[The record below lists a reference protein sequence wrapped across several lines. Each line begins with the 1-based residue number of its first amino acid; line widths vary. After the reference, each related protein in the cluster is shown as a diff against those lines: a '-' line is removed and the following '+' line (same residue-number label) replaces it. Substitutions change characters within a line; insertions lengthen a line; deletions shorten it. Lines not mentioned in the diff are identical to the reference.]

1 MKLWLFASTLMLKI
15 LPPCLMAEAGTGAV
29 DERWWAVRPLRPV
42 DVPAAS
48 GAASTDSPIDALIQ
62 SELATHGLALA
73 PPADRRTLIRRLSYN
88 LTGLPPTAE
97 EVAAFVADSDPR
109 AVEALVDRLLATPR
123 YGEHW
128 ARHWLDAAG
137 YADTHGND
145 HDYARPHAW
154 PFRDYVIRSFNDDK
168 PYVRFVQ
175 EQVAGDVLFPDDPQG
190 TIALGFLAAGPWDH
204 TLLSTVRDDTVD
216 HQMGRV
222 LDRDGIVTSVM
233 GTFQSLTVQ
242 CARCHD
248 HKFDPISQREYY
260 QLQAVFAGVDR
271 ADRPYD
277 AEPAIHAKRQ
287 VLLARKHAITTRS
300 PGLLAALDDPTT
312 AEQVRDFERSIALR
326 EAAWKPLS
334 VMSVV
339 STGGATLTQ
348 QSDGS
353 WFADGPR
360 PDKETYIVTAHLPV
374 GALHALRLETLPDDR
389 LPHRGP
395 GRFDNGHFHLTEFRA
410 FAAPAGSRTQAT
422 ALIFGRATADQ
433 NEGPGM
439 TAAQAIDGKSDT
451 HWGIHPH
458 YGEPHEAVFEL
469 KEPMPCAEGMTF
481 TLLLEHHGAAPGHAI
496 GRFRLSASF
505 EDVSVTGAAPPP
517 PEVAA
522 LMKTPAAH
530 RTESQRRELALAVLG
545 VLNERALAALPAPQL
560 VYAVTR
566 DFVPEGN
573 FKPSLTP
580 RPIHVLARG
589 DWLKPREAV
598 EPGALSCM
606 PELSASLAIPE
617 AQEESHRR
625 AALARWLT
633 DERNSLT
640 WRSIVNRVWHHHF
653 GRGLCATPN
662 DFGAMGDPPS
672 HPALL
677 DWLAA
682 WFRDEA
688 RGSFKSLH
696 RLILTSATYRQ
707 SVTHSPR
714 AAERDPENR
723 LLWRMNRQRLT
734 GEQIRDSLLQA
745 SGQLDLTM
753 GGPAVVQFV
762 SRGDATFNPGGNPA
776 FLDYENFSPDAP
788 ENRRRSI
795 YRFVFRTVPDPFM
808 DALDC
813 PDGSAAT
820 PVRGSATTPV
830 QAFALLNDTFLIRQC
845 EHIAARLEK
854 ECQITDPDD
863 PARIPAMVQRAF
875 KLLLLRQPRPDETD
889 AFTLYARHHGLANA
903 CHILVNTSEFI
914 YLD

>member
-1 MKLWLFASTLMLKI
+1 MKPWLIASTLMMMFRS
-15 LPPCLMAEAGTGAV
+15 PSLMAEAGAGCV
-29 DERWWAVRPLRPV
+29 DTRWWATEPLRPV
-42 DVPAAS
+42 DPPVAA
-48 GAASTDSPIDALIQ
+48 AAAVSPIDTFVQA
-62 SELATHGLALA
+62 ELAAHGLTPA
-73 PPADRRTLIRRLSYN
+73 PPADRRTLIRRIYFD
-88 LTGLPPTAE
+88 LTGLPPTLE
-97 EVAAFVADSDPR
+97 EVEDFVSDPNPR
-109 AVEALVDRLLATPR
+109 AVEALVDRLLASPR

-128 ARHWLDAAG
+128 ARHWLDSAG

-154 PFRDYVIRSFNDDK
+154 PYRDYVIQSFNDDK

-175 EQVAGDVLFPDDPQG
+175 EQVAGDVLFQDDPQG
-190 TIALGFLAAGPWDH
+190 TVALGFLAAGPWDH

-222 LDRDGIVTSVM
+222 VDRDGLVTAVM

-277 AEPAIHAKRQ
+277 PDPAIHAKRQ
-287 VLLARKHAITTRS
+287 ALLARKHAMAVQS
-300 PGLLAALDDPTT
+300 PALLAALNEPAT
-312 AEQVRDFERSIALR
+312 AEKIRDFEQAMARR
-326 EAAWKPLS
+326 DDAWQQLIVTS
-334 VMSVV
+334 MV
-339 STGGATLTQ
+339 STGGATLARQ
-348 QSDGS
+348 PDGS

-360 PDKETYIVTAHLPV
+360 PDKETYIVTAQLPV

-410 FAAPAGSRTQAT
+410 FAAPAGSRAQAT
-422 ALIFGRATADQ
+422 ALVFGRATADQ

-458 YGEPHEAVFEL
+458 YGAPHEAVFEL
-469 KEPMPCAEGMTF
+469 KQAMPCTEGMTF

-505 EDVSVTGAAPPP
+505 EDVSRTGVVPPP
-517 PEVAA
+517 PEVTA
-522 LMKTPAAH
+522 LLKIPAAE
-530 RTESQRRELALAVLG
+530 RTESQRRDLALAVLG
-545 VLNERALAALPAPQL
+545 LLNSRALAALPAPRL

-589 DWLKPREAV
+589 ELLNPREAV
-598 EPGALSCM
+598 EPGALSCL
-606 PELSASLAIPE
+606 PGLPATLSIPDSG
-617 AQEESHRR
+617 EESHRR

-662 DFGAMGDPPS
+662 DFGAKGDPPS

-682 WFRDEA
+682 WFRDDA
-688 RGSFKSLH
+688 RGSMKALH
-696 RLILTSATYRQ
+696 RLILNSATYRQ
-707 SVTHSPR
+707 SVTHSPP
-714 AAERDPENR
+714 AAERDPGNR

-734 GEQIRDSLLQA
+734 GEQIRDALLQS

-820 PVRGSATTPV
+820 PVRGSTTTPV
-830 QAFALLNDTFLIRQC
+830 QAFAMLNDAFLIRQC
-845 EHIAARLEK
+845 EHVAARLEN
-854 ECQITDPDD
+854 EFPITHPDD
-863 PARIPAMVQRAF
+863 PARLPNLIQRAF
-875 KLLLLRQPRPDETD
+875 RLLLLREPRPEEID
-889 AFTLYARHHGLANA
+889 AFTLYVRHYGLANA
-903 CHILVNTSEFI
+903 CHTLVNTSEFV